1 MNKYTQKLPKMA
13 LIGQFFMNAPGLSRA
28 KQTSKWAINAILG
41 SFQTESGRSIIFFL
55 QKSRISVENG
65 PKETGPLCHF

>member
-13 LIGQFFMNAPGLSRA
+13 LIGQFFMDELGLSRT

-41 SFQTESGRSIIFFL
+41 SFQTESGRSILFL
-55 QKSRISVENG
+55 QNSRIPVENG